1 MIRSME
7 TKIGDI
13 SLTEINKV
21 KDFCNL
27 MASLTS
33 DVSLVSGKYV
43 VDAKSIMG
51 IFSLDLSKPISFYL
65 DSKDDAEIASIR
77 ELVKDFIIE

>member
-1 MIRSME
+1 MIRSTE

-13 SLTEINKV
+13 SLGEINKV

-27 MASLTS
+27 MASITE

-43 VDAKSIMG
+43 VDAKSIMC
-51 IFSLDLSKPISFYL
+51 I
-65 DSKDDAEIASIR
+65 
-77 ELVKDFIIE
+77 LV

>member
-1 MIRSME
+1 MIRSIE

-13 SLTEINKV
+13 SLGEINKV

-27 MASLTS
+27 MASITE

-51 IFSLDLSKPISFYL
+51 IFSLDLSKPIAFYL
-65 DSKDDAEIASIR
+65 DSKDESVIASITD
-77 ELVKDFIIE
+77 LVKDFIIK

>member
-1 MIRSME
+1 MIRSTE

-13 SLTEINKV
+13 SLGEINKV

-27 MASLTS
+27 MAAITE

-51 IFSLDLSKPISFYL
+51 IISLDLTKPVKVIAHCDNSHSFVAFCEQYL
-65 DSKDDAEIASIR
+65 YGEK
-77 ELVKDFIIE
+77 